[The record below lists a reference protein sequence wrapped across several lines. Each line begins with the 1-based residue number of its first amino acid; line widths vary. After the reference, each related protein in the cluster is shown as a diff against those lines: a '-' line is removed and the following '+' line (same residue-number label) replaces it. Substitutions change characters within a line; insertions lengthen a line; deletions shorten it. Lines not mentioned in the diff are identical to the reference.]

1 MRIDGPFIV
10 DIYKTK
16 IFLIICIMALFTISS
31 ALGVVYSKHKTR
43 MLHVK
48 LQGIYIERS
57 NLNTEWSR
65 LLLEKSTWMA
75 DFRVEQLAKQNLHMI
90 MPEQVY
96 IIRQ

>member
-1 MRIDGPFIV
+1 MRIDGPFIK
-10 DIYKTK
+10 IYEIKK
-16 IFLIICIMALFTISS
+16 FFIIGIMMLFAIGSG
-31 ALGVVYSKHKTR
+31 LGVVYSKHKIR

-48 LQGIYIERS
+48 LQRLYTEHS
-57 NLNTEWSR
+57 NLNTEWSK

-75 DFRVEQLAKQNLHMI
+75 DFRVEQLAKQNLHMM